1 MFGART
7 KMARSGH
14 TDQAGGSEELE
25 AGLMRDRG
33 SAGCDPKLV
42 QYVCHVAVDG
52 VLADHDRGLRR
63 YTRLPFAS
71 MVGEALPAPVLA
83 DEGPRHGGFLLHKH
97 PLQPPNTA

>member
-7 KMARSGH
+7 KMACSGH
-14 TDQAGGSEELE
+14 TGQAEGSEELK

-42 QYVCHVAVDG
+42 QYVCHVAVGG
-52 VLADHDRGLRR
+52 VLADHRRGLRR
-63 YTRLPFAS
+63 YTRLSFAG

-83 DEGPRHGGFLLHKH
+83 DKGPRHGGFLLHKH
-97 PLQPPNTA
+97 PLQPLNIA